1 MAHYKTTERDQG
13 VFLPVNY
20 YEQILPGTFEH
31 TLQCL
36 IDAKLDLSV
45 FDGKYNNDLTGAAAI
60 KPGVLLKI
68 ILYCYKI
75 GVISSRKIAKMCE
88 ANMVVKALAE
98 GTEPHYTTISDFVSG
113 MGGEVEKIFGE
124 VLLVC
129 SGMGLIHGKMFAGD
143 GCKLPSN
150 ASKEWSG
157 TKKELREKYEK
168 LKKISKEIIEKHRQ
182 NDRIGKKE
190 TEADQNKLERLEK
203 KADRIL
209 QFPETHGDRS
219 GAGGEIIK
227 SNVTDNES
235 GKIKGPHGVVQGYNG
250 IAVEDA
256 ENQVIVAAKAYGS
269 VGEGQFFPEM
279 LEKTERNMRGVTG
292 EKEPLKGTVML
303 CDTNYFSEDNLQTA
317 KRNGIEAVIPD
328 AQYRNRDAQLKEG
341 ERRKGKERFDARHF
355 KYDKK
360 GNYYKC
366 PNGKVLAF
374 KGRVKLNR
382 NEGDKYESRAADCD
396 GCPHAGRCIR
406 GGKKP
411 KKCRT
416 LYIPVLRYKEN
427 LSQQM
432 REKIDTP
439 KYKKLYSNR
448 MRIIEPVFAN
458 ITYCKGM
465 DRFTLRGQKKVNI
478 QWQLYCIVH
487 NIGKCAAAERR
498 KREKK
503 EA

>member
-1 MAHYKTTERDQG
+1 MAHYKTTEKDQG

-20 YEQILPGTFEH
+20 HEQIIPGTYEH
-31 TLQCL
+31 TLQYL
-36 IDAKLDLSV
+36 IDTKLDISV

-75 GVISSRKIAKMCE
+75 GALSSRKIAGMCE
-88 ANMVVKALAE
+88 TNMVVKALAE

-113 MGGEVEKIFGE
+113 MDGEIEKIFSE

-129 SGMGLIHGKMFAGD
+129 DGMGLIGGKMFAED

-168 LKKISKEIIEKHRQ
+168 IKKISKEVIEKHRR
-182 NDRIGKKE
+182 NDRAGKKE
-190 TEADQNKLERLEK
+190 TEAVFEKTVRLDR
-203 KADRIL
+203 KAERIL
-209 QFPETHGDRS
+209 EFLKTHEDRR

-235 GKIKGPHGVVQGYNG
+235 GKIKGPHGVIQGYNG
-250 IAVEDA
+250 IAVADA
-256 ENQVIVAAKAYGS
+256 ENQVIVAANAYGS

-279 LEKTERNMRGVTG
+279 LEKTERNMKEVTG
-292 EKEPLKGTVML
+292 KKKPLKGTVML
-303 CDTNYFSEDNLQTA
+303 CDTNYFSEDNLQAA
-317 KRNGIEAVIPD
+317 KREGIEAVIPD
-328 AQYRNRDAQLKEG
+328 AQYRNRDGQLKEG

-355 KYDKK
+355 KHVKK
-360 GNYYKC
+360 GNYYIC

-374 KGRVKLNR
+374 RGRVKLNR
-382 NEGDKYESRAADCD
+382 NEGDKYESRAADCA
-396 GCPHAGRCIR
+396 GCPYTGGCIR

-416 LYIPVLRYKEN
+416 LYIPVLKYKEN

-439 KYKKLYSNR
+439 KYKKLYSRR
-448 MRIIEPVFAN
+448 MQIIEPVFADM
-458 ITYCKGM
+458 TYCKGM
-465 DRFTLRGQKKVNI
+465 NRFTLRTQKKVNI
-478 QWQLYCIVH
+478 QWRLYCIVH
-487 NIGKCAAAERR
+487 NIGKCAAAEKR

-503 EA
+503 AA